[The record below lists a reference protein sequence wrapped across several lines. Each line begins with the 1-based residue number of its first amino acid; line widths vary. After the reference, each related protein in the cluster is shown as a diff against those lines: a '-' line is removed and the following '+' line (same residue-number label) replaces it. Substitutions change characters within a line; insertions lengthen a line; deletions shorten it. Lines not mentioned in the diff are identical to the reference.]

1 MNDTA
6 EIMIGGTCADR
17 FAAVRD
23 AFAANFAQNG
33 ELGAA
38 FAVTLDGELVVDLH
52 GGWADAARTR
62 PWTADTVV
70 NVWSTTKGVHAA
82 CYAMAFDRGLFT
94 YDQPVA
100 DFWPEFAAE
109 AKEAVTIGQ
118 LLSHQAG
125 LCGFTSAA
133 TEAEL
138 LAPGAAARLA
148 AQAPLWAPGSASG
161 YHALAIGI
169 LGTELF
175 QRIEGRPIKQ
185 FVAEEIAGP
194 LGVDFTVGLPAGEE
208 HRCAELVPPPASPV
222 DPASFTAP
230 QIAALGNPPLRAG
243 FAMTPEWRAADLA
256 SANGHGTARAL
267 ASIYAKLIAKQDA
280 LVSPAALAKATAQQ
294 IRNVDLVLGIEC
306 DWAAGFLR
314 NSSGVFGPV
323 AATFGHTGWGGSFA
337 VADPESG
344 ITMAYTMNRM
354 DANLRD
360 DARAKA
366 LIAAVYDAELYD

>member
-1 MNDTA
+1 MTDTA
-6 EIMIGGTCADR
+6 EVTIAGDCISQ
-17 FAAVRD
+17 FAKVRD
-23 AFAANFAQNG
+23 AFAANFAHND
-33 ELGAA
+33 ELGAS
-38 FAVTLDGELVVDLH
+38 FSVTLGGKVVVDLH
-52 GGWADAARTR
+52 GGWADPARTR
-62 PWTADTVV
+62 VWRGDTVV
-70 NVWSTTKGVHAA
+70 NVWSTTKGVHAT
-82 CYAMAFDRGLFT
+82 CYAMAADRGLFS

-100 DFWPEFAAE
+100 DFWPEFAANGKAE
-109 AKEAVTIGQ
+109 VTVGQ

-125 LCGFTSAA
+125 LCGFTTPAS
-133 TEAEL
+133 EPEL
-138 LAPGAAARLA
+138 LEDGAAARLA
-148 AQAPLWAPGSASG
+148 AQAPLWEPGSASG
-161 YHALAIGI
+161 YHALSIGI

-175 QRIEGRPIKQ
+175 RRIEGRSIKQ

-194 LGVDFTVGLPAGEE
+194 LGLDFTVGLPAGQE
-208 HRCAELVPPPASPV
+208 HRCAQLVPPPASPV
-222 DPASFTAP
+222 DPASFTKA

-267 ASIYAKLIAKQDA
+267 ASIYAKLIAPEDG
-280 LVSPAALAKATAQQ
+280 LVSPATLAKATAQQ

-337 VADPESG
+337 FADPEQG

-366 LIAAVYDAELYD
+366 LIGAVYASL

>member
-1 MNDTA
+1 MTDTA
-6 EIMIGGTCADR
+6 EVTIAGDCTSQ
-17 FAAVRD
+17 FAKVRD
-23 AFAANFAQNG
+23 AFAANFAHND
-33 ELGAA
+33 ELGAS
-38 FAVTLDGELVVDLH
+38 FSVTLGGKVVVDLH
-52 GGWADAARTR
+52 GGWADPARTR
-62 PWTADTVV
+62 LWRGDTVV
-70 NVWSTTKGVHAA
+70 NVWSTTKGVHAT
-82 CYAMAFDRGLFT
+82 CYAMAADRGLFS

-100 DFWPEFAAE
+100 DFWPEFAANGK
-109 AKEAVTIGQ
+109 AAVTVGQ

-125 LCGFTSAA
+125 LCGFTTPAS
-133 TEAEL
+133 EPEL
-138 LAPGAAARLA
+138 LEDGAAARLA
-148 AQAPLWAPGSASG
+148 AQAPLWEPGSASG
-161 YHALAIGI
+161 YHALSIGI

-175 QRIEGRPIKQ
+175 RRIKGRSIKQ

-194 LGVDFTVGLPAGEE
+194 LSVDFTVGLPAGQE

-222 DPASFTAP
+222 DPAAFTPP

-243 FAMTPEWRAADLA
+243 FAMTPEWRAADLP

-267 ASIYAKLIAKQDA
+267 ASIYAKLIAPEDG
-280 LVSPAALAKATAQQ
+280 LVSPATLAKATAEQ

-314 NSSGVFGPV
+314 NSSGVCGPTE
-323 AATFGHTGWGGSFA
+323 AAFGHTGWGGSFA
-337 VADPESG
+337 FADPEQG

-366 LIAAVYDAELYD
+366 LIGAVYASL

>member
-1 MNDTA
+1 MSEA
-6 EIMIGGTCADR
+6 IAPAIGGSCTQA
-17 FAAVRD
+17 FAKVRD
-23 AFAANFAQNG
+23 AFAANFAHHD
-33 ELGAA
+33 EIGAS
-38 FAVTLDGELVVDLH
+38 FAVTYHGELVADLH
-52 GGWADAARTR
+52 GGWADAGKTR
-62 PWTADTVV
+62 PWNADTLV

-82 CYAMAFDRGLFT
+82 CFAMAADRGLFS

-100 DFWPEFAAE
+100 DFWSEFAAE
-109 AKEAVTIGQ
+109 GKGAVTIGQ

-125 LCGFTSAA
+125 LCGFTTAA
-133 TEAEL
+133 GEADL
-138 LAPGAAARLA
+138 LAEGAAARLA
-148 AQAPLWAPGSASG
+148 AQAPLWEPGSASG

-175 QRIEGRPIKQ
+175 RRIEGRPIRQ
-185 FVAEEIAGP
+185 FVAEEIAAP
-194 LGVDFTVGLPAGEE
+194 LGADFSIGLPKGEE
-208 HRCAELVPPPASPV
+208 ARCAELIPPPASPV
-222 DPASFTAP
+222 DPASFTP
-230 QIAALGNPPLRAG
+230 TQIAALGNPPLRAG
-243 FAMTPEWRAADLA
+243 FAMTSEWRAADLA

-267 ASIYAKLIAKQDA
+267 AAIYARLIAPEGG
-280 LVSPAALAKATAQQ
+280 LVSPATLAKATAQQ

-344 ITMAYTMNRM
+344 LTMAYTMNRM

-366 LIAAVYDAELYD
+366 LIGAVYSSL

>member
-1 MNDTA
+1 MSEAT
-6 EIMIGGTCADR
+6 EIQIGGTCTDR

-23 AFAANFAQNG
+23 AFAANFTQHD
-33 ELGAA
+33 ELGAS
-38 FAVTLDGELVVDLH
+38 FAVTLGGEVVVDLH
-52 GGWADAARTR
+52 GGWADPARTR
-62 PWTADTVV
+62 AWTADTVV

-82 CYAMAFDRGLFT
+82 CYAMAADRGLFS

-100 DFWPEFAAE
+100 DFWPEFASNGKA
-109 AKEAVTIGQ
+109 AITIGQ

-125 LCGFTSAA
+125 LCGFTTPAS
-133 TEAEL
+133 EPEL
-138 LAPGAAARLA
+138 LQDGAAARLA
-148 AQAPLWAPGSASG
+148 AQAPLWEPGSASG
-161 YHALAIGI
+161 YHALSIGI

-175 QRIEGRPIKQ
+175 RRIEGRSIKQ

-194 LGVDFTVGLPAGEE
+194 LGVDFTVGLPAGQD

-222 DPASFTAP
+222 DPAAFTPP

-243 FAMTPEWRAADLA
+243 FAMTPEWRAADLP
-256 SANGHGTARAL
+256 SAGGHGTARAL
-267 ASIYAKLIAKQDA
+267 ATIYAALIKPQGG

-337 VADPESG
+337 VADPENG
-344 ITMAYTMNRM
+344 LTFAYTMNRM

-366 LIAAVYDAELYD
+366 LIAAVYGAV

>member
-6 EIMIGGTCADR
+6 QPTISGSTAER
-17 FAAVRD
+17 FAGVRD
-23 AFAANFAQNG
+23 AFAANFSDHD
-33 ELGAA
+33 ELGAS
-38 FAVTLDGELVVDLH
+38 FAVTLNGELVADLH
-52 GGWADAARTR
+52 GGWADPARTR

-70 NVWSTTKGVHAA
+70 NVWSTTKGVHSA
-82 CYAMAFDRGLFT
+82 CYAMAADRGLFS

-100 DFWPEFAAE
+100 DFWPEFSSNGKA
-109 AKEAVTIGQ
+109 AVTIGQ

-125 LCGFTSAA
+125 LCGFTTPAS
-133 TEAEL
+133 EPEL
-138 LAPGAAARLA
+138 VKDGAAARLA
-148 AQAPLWAPGSASG
+148 AQAPLWEPGSASG
-161 YHALAIGI
+161 YHALSIGI

-175 QRIEGRPIKQ
+175 RRIEGRPIKQ
-185 FVAEEIAGP
+185 FVTEEIAGP
-194 LGVDFTVGLPAGEE
+194 LGVDFTVGLPVGQE

-222 DPASFTAP
+222 DPAAFTHP

-267 ASIYAKLIAKQDA
+267 ASIYAKLIAPHDG
-280 LVSPAALAKATAQQ
+280 LVSPATLAKATAQQ

-314 NSSGVFGPV
+314 NSSGVFGPTE
-323 AATFGHTGWGGSFA
+323 AAFGHTGWGGSFA
-337 VADPESG
+337 VADPETG
-344 ITMAYTMNRM
+344 LTFAYTMNRM

-366 LIAAVYDAELYD
+366 LIAAVYGAV

>member
-1 MNDTA
+1 MTELA
-6 EIMIGGTCADR
+6 QAAIGGTCSDR
-17 FAAVRD
+17 FAKVRD
-23 AFAANFAQNG
+23 AFAANF
-33 ELGAA
+33 ERYDEIGAA
-38 FAVTLDGELVVDLH
+38 FAVTYGGELVADLH
-52 GGWADAARTR
+52 GGWADPARTR
-62 PWTADTVV
+62 PWSADTVA
-70 NVWSTTKGVHAA
+70 NVWSTTKGVQAT
-82 CYAMAFDRGLFT
+82 CYAMAVDRGLVD
-94 YDQPVA
+94 YDQPVV
-100 DFWPEFAAE
+100 DFWPEFGAE
-109 AKEAVTIGQ
+109 GKDRVTVGQ

-125 LCGFTSAA
+125 LCGFA
-133 TEAEL
+133 TPAGE
-138 LAPGAAARLA
+138 PDVVGGSQAAARLA
-148 AQAPLWAPGSASG
+148 AQAPLWEPGSASG

-175 QRIEGRPIKQ
+175 RRIEGRSIRQ

-194 LGVDFTVGLPAGEE
+194 LGLDFAIGLPTGQE
-208 HRCAELVPPPASPV
+208 HRCAELVPPPAMPV

-243 FAMTPEWRAADLA
+243 FAMSPEWRGADLP

-267 ASIYAKLIAKQDA
+267 ASIYARLIAPEGG
-280 LVSPAALAKATAQQ
+280 LVSPATLTKATAQQ
-294 IRNVDLVLGIEC
+294 IRNSDLVLNIEC

-337 VADPESG
+337 VADPENG
-344 ITMAYTMNRM
+344 LTMAYVMNRM

-366 LIAAVYDAELYD
+366 LIAAVYAAL

>member
-1 MNDTA
+1 MMTA
-6 EIMIGGTCADR
+6 GVELNIGGECTDR
-17 FAAVRD
+17 FAQVRD
-23 AFAANFAQNG
+23 AFASNFAHND

-38 FAVTLDGELVVDLH
+38 FSVTLGGELVVDLH
-52 GGWADAARTR
+52 GGWADPARTR
-62 PWTADTVV
+62 PWQSDTVV
-70 NVWSTTKGVHAA
+70 NVWSTTKGIHAT
-82 CYAMAFDRGLFT
+82 CFAMAADRGLFS

-100 DFWPEFAAE
+100 DFWPEFGEQGKA
-109 AKEAVTIGQ
+109 AVTIGQ

-125 LCGFTSAA
+125 LCGFTSPASEPDLLHGSA
-133 TEAEL
+133 TAD
-138 LAPGAAARLA
+138 RLA
-148 AQAPLWAPGSASG
+148 AQAPLWEPGSASG
-161 YHALAIGI
+161 YHALSIGI

-175 QRIEGRPIKQ
+175 RRIEDRSIRQ
-185 FVAEEIAGP
+185 FVADEIAGP
-194 LGVDFTVGLPAGEE
+194 LGLDFTVGLPAGQER
-208 HRCAELVPPPASPV
+208 RCAELVPPPASPV
-222 DPASFTAP
+222 DPAAFTPP

-267 ASIYAKLIAKQDA
+267 ASIYAKLIAPQGG
-280 LVSPAALAKATAQQ
+280 LVSPATLAKATAQQ

-323 AATFGHTGWGGSFA
+323 SATFGHTGWGGSFA
-337 VADPESG
+337 VADPENG
-344 ITMAYTMNRM
+344 LTMAYTMNRM

-366 LIAAVYDAELYD
+366 LIAAVYSGL

>member
-1 MNDTA
+1 MTELA
-6 EIMIGGTCADR
+6 EIAIGGTCTQR

-23 AFAANFAQNG
+23 AFAANFAQN
-33 ELGAA
+33 EEIGAS
-38 FAVTLDGELVVDLH
+38 FVVTLNGELVVDLH
-52 GGWADAARTR
+52 GGWADQARTR

-70 NVWSTTKGVHAA
+70 NVWSTTKGVHAS
-82 CYAMAFDRGLFT
+82 CYAMAMDRGLFA

-109 AKEAVTIGQ
+109 GKAAITVGQ

-125 LCGFTSAA
+125 LCGFTSPAN
-133 TEAEL
+133 EADL
-138 LAPGAAARLA
+138 LADGAAARLA
-148 AQAPLWAPGSASG
+148 AQAPIWAPGSASG

-175 QRIEGRPIKQ
+175 RRIEGRPIKQ

-194 LGVDFTVGLPAGEE
+194 LGVDFSIGLPAGQE
-208 HRCAELVPPPASPV
+208 HCCAELVPPPASPV
-222 DPASFTAP
+222 DPASFTPP

-267 ASIYAKLIAKQDA
+267 ARIYARLIANHDG
-280 LVSPAALAKATAQQ
+280 LVSAAALAKATAQQ

-314 NSSGVFGPV
+314 NSSGVFGPTE
-323 AATFGHTGWGGSFA
+323 AAFGHTGWGGSFA
-337 VADPESG
+337 FADPATG
-344 ITMAYTMNRM
+344 LTMAYTMNRM

-366 LIAAVYDAELYD
+366 LIGAVYLAV

>member
-1 MNDTA
+1 MTDTA
-6 EIMIGGTCADR
+6 EIILGGTCDDR

-33 ELGAA
+33 EIGAS
-38 FAVTLDGELVVDLH
+38 FAVTQNGELVVDLH

-70 NVWSTTKGVHAA
+70 NVWSTTKGVHAT
-82 CYAMAFDRGLFT
+82 CFAMAADRGLCS
-94 YDQPVA
+94 YDQQVGT
-100 DFWPEFAAE
+100 FWPEFAAE
-109 AKEAVTIGQ
+109 GKGAVTIGQ

-125 LCGFTSAA
+125 LCGFTTPAS
-133 TEAEL
+133 EPDLVAE
-138 LAPGAAARLA
+138 GAAARLA
-148 AQAPLWAPGSASG
+148 AQAPIWAPGSASG

-175 QRIEGRPIKQ
+175 RRIEGRSIKQ

-194 LGVDFTVGLPAGEE
+194 LGVDFTVGLSAGQE
-208 HRCAELVPPPASPV
+208 HRAAELVPPPASPV
-222 DPASFTAP
+222 DPASFTPA

-267 ASIYAKLIAKQDA
+267 ASIYAKLIAPQDG
-280 LVSPAALAKATAQQ
+280 LVSPATLAKATAQQ

-366 LIAAVYDAELYD
+366 LIAAVYASL

>member
-6 EIMIGGTCADR
+6 ELTIAGTCTDR
-17 FAAVRD
+17 FTAVRD
-23 AFAANFAQNG
+23 AFLANFAQND
-33 ELGAA
+33 EIGAS
-38 FAVTLDGELVVDLH
+38 FAVTMNGEIVVDLH
-52 GGWADAARTR
+52 GGWADPARTR

-70 NVWSTTKGVHAA
+70 NVWSTTKGVHAT
-82 CYAMAFDRGLFT
+82 CFAMAADRGLFS

-100 DFWPEFAAE
+100 DFWPEFTANGKA
-109 AKEAVTIGQ
+109 AVTIGQ

-125 LCGFTSAA
+125 LCGFTTAA
-133 TEAEL
+133 SEPEL
-138 LAPGAAARLA
+138 LEPDAAARLA
-148 AQAPLWAPGSASG
+148 AQAPLWEPGSASG
-161 YHALAIGI
+161 YHALSIGI

-175 QRIEGRPIKQ
+175 RRIEGRPIKQ
-185 FVAEEIAGP
+185 FVAEEIVGP
-194 LGVDFTVGLPAGEE
+194 LEVDFTVGLPAGQE

-222 DPASFTAP
+222 DPASFTPP

-267 ASIYAKLIAKQDA
+267 ASIYAKLIAPEGG
-280 LVSPAALAKATAQQ
+280 LVSPGTLALATAQQ

-323 AATFGHTGWGGSFA
+323 EATFGHTGWGGSFA
-337 VADPESG
+337 FADPEKG
-344 ITMAYTMNRM
+344 LTVAYTMNRM

-366 LIAAVYDAELYD
+366 LIGAVYASL

>member
-1 MNDTA
+1 MTEAA
-6 EIMIGGTCADR
+6 EIVVGGICIDR

-33 ELGAA
+33 EIGAS
-38 FAVTLDGELVVDLH
+38 FAVTLNGALVVDLH
-52 GGWADAARTR
+52 GGWADAARTQ

-70 NVWSTTKGVHAA
+70 NVWSTTKGVHATS
-82 CYAMAFDRGLFT
+82 YAMAADRGLFS

-109 AKEAVTIGQ
+109 GKGAVTIGQ

-125 LCGFTSAA
+125 LCGFTTPAGEPDLV
-133 TEAEL
+133 TE
-138 LAPGAAARLA
+138 GAAARLA
-148 AQAPLWAPGSASG
+148 AQAPIWEPGSASG

-175 QRIEGRPIKQ
+175 RRIEGRSIKQ

-194 LGVDFTVGLPAGEE
+194 LGVDFTVGLPAGQER
-208 HRCAELVPPPASPV
+208 RCAELVPPPASPV
-222 DPASFTAP
+222 DPASFTPA

-256 SANGHGTARAL
+256 SANGHATARAL
-267 ASIYAKLIAKQDA
+267 ATIYAALIKPQGG
-280 LVSPAALAKATAQQ
+280 LVSPAGLAKATAQQ

-344 ITMAYTMNRM
+344 LTFAFTMNRM
-354 DANLRD
+354 DTNLRD

-366 LIAAVYDAELYD
+366 LIAAVYSAL

>member
-1 MNDTA
+1 MTLAA
-6 EIMIGGTCADR
+6 EITIGGECADT

-23 AFAANFAQNG
+23 AFAANFANHD
-33 ELGAA
+33 EIGAS
-38 FAVTLDGELVVDLH
+38 FAVTLGGRMVVDLH
-52 GGWADAARTR
+52 GGWADPARSR
-62 PWTADTVV
+62 PWQADTVA
-70 NVWSTTKGVHAA
+70 NVWSTTKGVQAT
-82 CYAMAFDRGLFT
+82 CYAMAVDRGLFS

-109 AKEAVTIGQ
+109 GKGAVTVGQ

-125 LCGFTSAA
+125 LCGFTTPAS
-133 TEAEL
+133 EPEL
-138 LAPGAAARLA
+138 VEGGAAAARLA
-148 AQAPLWAPGSASG
+148 AQAPIWSPGSASG
-161 YHALAIGI
+161 YHALSIGI

-175 QRIEGRPIKQ
+175 RRIEGRPIRQ

-194 LGVDFTVGLPAGEE
+194 LGLDFAIGLPSSEE
-208 HRCAELVPPPASPV
+208 HRCAELVPPPSAPV
-222 DPASFTAP
+222 DPASFTPA

-243 FAMTPEWRAADLA
+243 FAMTPEWRGADLP

-267 ASIYAKLIAKQDA
+267 ASIYAKLIAAEDG
-280 LVSPAALAKATAQQ
+280 LVSPATLAKATAQQ

-323 AATFGHTGWGGSFA
+323 PAAFGHTGWGGSFA
-337 VADPESG
+337 IADPESG
-344 ITMAYTMNRM
+344 VTMAYVMNRM

-366 LIAAVYDAELYD
+366 LIAAVYASL

>member
-1 MNDTA
+1 MSDTA
-6 EIMIGGTCADR
+6 EIVIGGTCAER
-17 FAAVRD
+17 FARVREV
-23 AFAANFAQNG
+23 FETNFAKND
-33 ELGAA
+33 EIGAS
-38 FAVTLDGELVVDLH
+38 FAVTLNGDMVVDLH
-52 GGWADAARTR
+52 GGWADAERSR

-82 CYAMAFDRGLFT
+82 CFAMAADRGLFS

-109 AKEAVTIGQ
+109 GKGAVTVGQ

-125 LCGFTSAA
+125 LCGFTSPASEPDVLQGSA
-133 TEAEL
+133 
-138 LAPGAAARLA
+138 AAARLA
-148 AQAPLWAPGSASG
+148 AQAPIWAPGSASG
-161 YHALAIGI
+161 YHALSIGI

-175 QRIEGRPIKQ
+175 RRIEGRRIRQ

-194 LGVDFTVGLPAGEE
+194 LGVDFTVGLPEGEE
-208 HRCAELVPPPASPV
+208 HRCAELIPPPASPV
-222 DPASFTAP
+222 DPSTFTAA
-230 QIAALGNPPLRAG
+230 QIAALGNPPLRAP
-243 FAMTPEWRAADLA
+243 FAMTPEWRAADLP
-256 SANGHGTARAL
+256 SAGGHGTARAL
-267 ASIYAKLIAKQDA
+267 ASIYAKLIAPEGG
-280 LVSPAALAKATAQQ
+280 LVSPATLAQATAQQ
-294 IRNVDLVLGIEC
+294 IRNADLVLGIEC

-366 LIAAVYDAELYD
+366 LIAAVYSAL

>member
-1 MNDTA
+1 MTDSIELTIA
-6 EIMIGGTCADR
+6 GECTDQ

-23 AFAANFAQNG
+23 AFVANFDRND
-33 ELGAA
+33 ELGAS
-38 FAVTLDGELVVDLH
+38 FSVTLGGEVVVDLY
-52 GGWADAARTR
+52 GGWADPGRSMQWR
-62 PWTADTVV
+62 GDTVV

-82 CYAMAFDRGLFT
+82 CYAIAADRGLFA

-100 DFWPEFAAE
+100 DFWPEFAANG
-109 AKEAVTIGQ
+109 KSAVTIGQ

-125 LCGFTSAA
+125 LCGFTTPAS
-133 TEAEL
+133 EPEL
-138 LAPGAAARLA
+138 LQGSTTADRLA
-148 AQAPLWAPGSASG
+148 AQAPLWEPGSASG
-161 YHALAIGI
+161 YHALSIGI

-175 QRIEGRPIKQ
+175 RRIEGRSIKQ

-194 LGVDFTVGLPAGEE
+194 LGLDFTVGLPAGQE

-222 DPASFTAP
+222 DPAAFTPP

-267 ASIYAKLIAKQDA
+267 ASIYAKLIAPRDG
-280 LVSPAALAKATAQQ
+280 LVSSATMTKATAQQ
-294 IRNVDLVLGIEC
+294 IRNIDLVLGIEC
-306 DWAAGFLR
+306 DWAAGWLR
-314 NSSGVFGPV
+314 NSSGVFGPTE
-323 AATFGHTGWGGSFA
+323 AAFGHTGWGGSFA
-337 VADPESG
+337 FADPEKG
-344 ITMAYTMNRM
+344 LTLAYTMNRM

-366 LIAAVYDAELYD
+366 LIGAVYAAI

>member
-1 MNDTA
+1 MTGLA
-6 EIMIGGTCADR
+6 ESAIGGTCDDR
-17 FAAVRD
+17 FTAVRD

-33 ELGAA
+33 EIGAS
-38 FAVTLDGELVVDLH
+38 FAVTLNGELVVDLH

-70 NVWSTTKGVHAA
+70 NVWSTTKGVHAT
-82 CYAMAFDRGLFT
+82 CFAMAADRGLFS

-109 AKEAVTIGQ
+109 GKGAVTIGQ

-125 LCGFTSAA
+125 LCGFTTPAS
-133 TEAEL
+133 EPEL
-138 LAPGAAARLA
+138 LADGAAARLV
-148 AQAPLWAPGSASG
+148 AQAPIWEPGSASG

-175 QRIEGRPIKQ
+175 RRIEGRSIKR
-185 FVAEEIAGP
+185 FVAEEVTGP
-194 LGVDFTVGLPAGEE
+194 LGVDFTVGLPEGQE

-222 DPASFTAP
+222 DPASFTPA

-256 SANGHGTARAL
+256 SANGHATARAL
-267 ASIYAKLIAKQDA
+267 ATIYAALIAPEGG
-280 LVSPAALAKATAQQ
+280 LVSSATLAKATAQQ

-323 AATFGHTGWGGSFA
+323 TATFGHTGWGGSFA

-366 LIAAVYDAELYD
+366 LIAAVYGAV

>member
-1 MNDTA
+1 MTEAA
-6 EIMIGGTCADR
+6 EIVVGGTCTDR

-33 ELGAA
+33 EIGAS
-38 FAVTLDGELVVDLH
+38 FAVTLNGELMVDLH
-52 GGWADAARTR
+52 GGWADQARTR

-70 NVWSTTKGVHAA
+70 NVWSTTKGVHAT
-82 CYAMAFDRGLFT
+82 CYAMAVDRGLFS

-109 AKEAVTIGQ
+109 GKGAVTIGQ

-125 LCGFTSAA
+125 LCGFTTPAS
-133 TEAEL
+133 EPDLVAE
-138 LAPGAAARLA
+138 GAAARLA
-148 AQAPLWAPGSASG
+148 AQAPIWEPGSASG

-175 QRIEGRPIKQ
+175 RRIEGRSIKQ

-194 LGVDFTVGLPAGEE
+194 LGVDFTVGLPAGQEQ
-208 HRCAELVPPPASPV
+208 RCAELVPPPASPV

-243 FAMTPEWRAADLA
+243 FAMSPEWRAADLA
-256 SANGHGTARAL
+256 SANGHATARAL
-267 ASIYAKLIAKQDA
+267 ATIYAKLIAPEGG
-280 LVSPAALAKATAQQ
+280 LVSSATLAKATAQQ

-323 AATFGHTGWGGSFA
+323 SATFGHTGWGGSFA

-344 ITMAYTMNRM
+344 LTFAYTMNRM

-366 LIAAVYDAELYD
+366 LIAAVYSAL

>member
-1 MNDTA
+1 MTNTA
-6 EIMIGGTCADR
+6 EITTAGECTDG

-23 AFAANFAQNG
+23 AFVTNFAEHN
-33 ELGAA
+33 ELGAS
-38 FAVTLDGELVVDLH
+38 FSVTLGGDVVVDLS
-52 GGWADAARTR
+52 GGWADPARTR
-62 PWTADTVV
+62 AWNADTVV

-82 CYAMAFDRGLFT
+82 CYAMAANRGLFS

-100 DFWPEFAAE
+100 DFWPEFAENGKA
-109 AKEAVTIGQ
+109 AVTIGQ

-125 LCGFTSAA
+125 LCGFTTPAS
-133 TEAEL
+133 EPDL
-138 LAPGAAARLA
+138 LQGSAAARLA

-161 YHALAIGI
+161 YHALSIGI

-175 QRIEGRPIKQ
+175 RRIEGRPVKQ

-194 LGVDFTVGLPAGEE
+194 LGLDFTVGLTAGQE

-222 DPASFTAP
+222 DPAAFTPP

-243 FAMTPEWRAADLA
+243 FAMTPEWRATDLP

-267 ASIYAKLIAKQDA
+267 ASIYAKLIAPQDA
-280 LVSPAALAKATAQQ
+280 LVSAATLAEATRQR

-323 AATFGHTGWGGSFA
+323 EAAFGHTGWGGSFA
-337 VADPESG
+337 FADPETG
-344 ITMAYTMNRM
+344 LTLAYTMNRM

-366 LIAAVYDAELYD
+366 LIGAVYASV

>member
-6 EIMIGGTCADR
+6 QPTISGNTTER
-17 FAAVRD
+17 FAGVRD
-23 AFAANFAQNG
+23 AFAANFAEHD
-33 ELGAA
+33 ELGAS
-38 FAVTLDGELVVDLH
+38 FAVTLNGELVADLH
-52 GGWADAARTR
+52 GGWADPARTR

-82 CYAMAFDRGLFT
+82 CYAMAADRGLFS
-94 YDQPVA
+94 YVQPVA
-100 DFWPEFAAE
+100 DFWPEFAANGK
-109 AKEAVTIGQ
+109 AAVTIGQ

-125 LCGFTSAA
+125 LCGFTTPAS
-133 TEAEL
+133 EPEL
-138 LAPGAAARLA
+138 VKDGAAARLA
-148 AQAPLWAPGSASG
+148 AQAPLWEPGSASG
-161 YHALAIGI
+161 YHALSIGI

-175 QRIEGRPIKQ
+175 RRIEGRPIKQ
-185 FVAEEIAGP
+185 FVAEEIVGP
-194 LGVDFTVGLPAGEE
+194 LGVDFTVGLPVGQE

-222 DPASFTAP
+222 DPAAFTRP

-267 ASIYAKLIAKQDA
+267 ASIYAKLIAPHDG
-280 LVSPAALAKATAQQ
+280 LVSPATLAKATAQQ
-294 IRNVDLVLGIEC
+294 IRNIDLVLGIEC

-314 NSSGVFGPV
+314 NSSGVFGPTE
-323 AATFGHTGWGGSFA
+323 AAFGHTGWGGSFA
-337 VADPESG
+337 VADPETG
-344 ITMAYTMNRM
+344 LTFAYTMNRM

-366 LIAAVYDAELYD
+366 LIAAVYRAV